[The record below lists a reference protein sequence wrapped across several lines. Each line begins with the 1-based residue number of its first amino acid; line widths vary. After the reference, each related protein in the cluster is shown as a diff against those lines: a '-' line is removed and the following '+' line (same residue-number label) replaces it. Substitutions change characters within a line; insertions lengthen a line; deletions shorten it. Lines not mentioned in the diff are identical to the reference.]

1 MTFAVSLAMK
11 RFLALL
17 LLAAGEIFTRGFM
30 NDVKAQADGLPVGL
44 RPAVLRLD
52 AQETLNKSKDE

>member
-1 MTFAVSLAMK
+1 MHPQVRKLMAYLW
-11 RFLALL
+11 
-17 LLAAGEIFTRGFM
+17 GY
-30 NDVKAQADGLPVGL
+30 